1 MSFTLRNY
9 QQELIDNARK
19 EMQKGKRRVLLQ
31 LPTGGGKTAIAS
43 YMIKSAYERGFVCWF
58 ICNRQELVDQTA
70 RSLYK
75 VGIPFSYIAAGYPT
89 DERQNVFVCSIQTL
103 ARRIKTITKK
113 PDMLYWDETRGI
125 AAKSW
130 SNVFWNFEDKFHIG
144 LDATPCRLSGEPL
157 SDYYQSM
164 IHGPSVR
171 WLMDNG
177 YLCDYKIFAPAV
189 ANFDNVRTKMGDYV
203 ISDLDSIMNQKK
215 ILGNCVKEYKKHA
228 MGKRNLVF
236 CNSIAHSQNL
246 CAEFVDNG
254 ITAEAIDGMMSDA
267 ERRAVLNRFETGQT
281 KVVTSVEL
289 VTAGFDLPA
298 IECVTLERATQSIAL
313 AKQMIGRGLRPHA
326 GKDKLI
332 ILDHVNMWKSHGLP
346 DDEIEWSLDGGR
358 KPKKKSEQSVKQCE
372 KCYFVFP
379 PNRRDCPE
387 CGHTPEI
394 KHREVDMEHTD
405 DTLTEIDPEM
415 IRRQARQEQGKAQ
428 SKEDLEK
435 LGIARYGPH
444 KGRKWAHYV
453 FQARQAKK
461 LRGL

>member
-1 MSFTLRNY
+1 MIQLRDY
-9 QQELIDNARK
+9 QQDLINKVRN
-19 EMQKGKRRVLLQ
+19 EMLAGKKRMLIQ
-31 LPTGGGKTAIAS
+31 LATGGGKTAIAS
-43 YMIKSAYERGFVCWF
+43 FMIKSAYDKGKTCWF

-75 VGIPFSYIAAGYPT
+75 VGIPFSYIAAGY
-89 DERQNVFVCSIQTL
+89 DYDDRQRVFVCSIQTL
-103 ARRIKTITKK
+103 SRRISTIRKK
-113 PDMLYWDETRGI
+113 PDMVYWDETRGI

-130 SNVFWNFEDKFHIG
+130 SNVFWNLEDKFHVG
-144 LDATPCRLSGEPL
+144 LDATPFRLSGEPL
-157 SDYYQSM
+157 SDYYQTM
-164 IHGPSVR
+164 IQGPSVSE
-171 WLMDNG
+171 LMDKG
-177 YLCDYKIFAPAV
+177 YLCRYKIFAPKV
-189 ANFDNVRTKMGDYV
+189 ADFSGVKTRMGDYV
-203 ISDLDSIMNQKK
+203 TADLDSIMNDKK

-228 MGKRNLVF
+228 LGKRNLVF
-236 CNSIAHSQNL
+236 CNSIMHSENL
-246 CAEFVDNG
+246 CNEFLQNG
-254 ITAEAIDGMMSDA
+254 IPAEAIDGNMDDRY
-267 ERRAVLNRFETGQT
+267 RRGVLGRFESGET

-313 AKQMIGRGLRPHA
+313 AKQMIGRGLRPHT

-346 DDEIEWSLDGGR
+346 DDEIEWSLEGNR
-358 KPKKKSEQSVKQCE
+358 KPKKKSEISVKQCE

-394 KHREVDMEHTD
+394 NHREVDMEHTD
-405 DTLTEIDPEM
+405 DTLTEIDPEL
-415 IRRQARQEQGKAQ
+415 IRKQARQEQGKAQ

-461 LRGL
+461 LKGL